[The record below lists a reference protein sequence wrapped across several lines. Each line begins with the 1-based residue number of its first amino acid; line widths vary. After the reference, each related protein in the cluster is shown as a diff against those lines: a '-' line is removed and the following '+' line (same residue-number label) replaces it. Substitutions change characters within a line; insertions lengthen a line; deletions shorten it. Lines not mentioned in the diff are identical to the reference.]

1 MLKRA
6 FVLPVAFLT
15 LAWNPSNT
23 SIVAADV
30 ARPLLESLDDAD
42 DICLMPPSIEQRA
55 EYQKMLNAYQTRQG
69 AAAAP
74 AGKQSEGA
82 PPGWPGKGTIGG
94 NIPPTAAV
102 LDPWPTFDGIAVDGE
117 NGIVAMS
124 DENRHG
130 LLIYDTSMGSQS
142 PKVTVP
148 RGWVLGPSVKLG
160 FVAGVTVNPKRK
172 EVFVTN
178 NDGGGVEVFSYDANG
193 DTKAR
198 RSLTVPHQSW
208 GLSFDTDSDELAVT
222 SQQYQGISIYSSED
236 SGAVRPKRTIRGM
249 ATLLEDPHGVFLH
262 SARDEVFAAN
272 HGNWTEMRSYAGDEP
287 AFPGKYIPGRFQPSS
302 IRVYKASANG
312 DVPPI
317 RTLQG
322 NRTQLAW
329 PMGITV
335 DKPRNE
341 LLVANYA
348 SNSILF
354 FPVTAEGNTAP
365 ARFIGG
371 PKTGIVGPVG
381 VTVDYKRDEIWVANY
396 GDHTA
401 VVFDRQ
407 ASGDVAP
414 KRIIRNA
421 PQGTP
426 TTGFTNAASA
436 AYDPKREEVL
446 VPNCVSVPR
455 ISGFARFAS
464 GNVAPDRTI
473 EGQETHLSRTMHGLA
488 FDPIHDEII
497 VPVALSGAVLVFKG
511 DARGN
516 ERPIRIIQGSH
527 TGLIRPQTVEV
538 DPVNGEIVAADS
550 SSRAILVFDRLAN
563 GDVEPKRKIG
573 GLKTDFRDIVG
584 VAVDPVA
591 NVIIAANRSAGG
603 PNGLYMFDRLANGDV
618 APLRHI
624 GGVNSGVLGRF
635 RQLKVDSERGMI
647 YVAVQAFRRQQ
658 ATPQKEADLYT
669 NEKAL
674 AALRDQARRERGDD
688 DQVDDEGG
696 GDTAGFIGAWAVTDN
711 GDVPPRFMIRGPGT
725 RANGFGGVAINPKD
739 GEVYGVGSNSVMT
752 YRVPNF
758 FVKKATAP
766 SSGGGR

>member
-6 FVLPVAFLT
+6 LALPVAILT
-15 LAWNPSNT
+15 LTWT
-23 SIVAADV
+23 SGGKTELSADV
-30 ARPLLESLDDAD
+30 AKPLLSSLEAD
-42 DICLMPPSIEQRA
+42 DDVCLMPPTLEQRA
-55 EYQKMLNAYQTRQG
+55 EYQASIAAYQSRRGG
-69 AAAAP
+69 AAA
-74 AGKQSEGA
+74 GQKESDGA
-82 PPGWPGKGTIGG
+82 PPGWPGKNTIGG
-94 NIPPTAAV
+94 NIPPTAAIM
-102 LDPWPTFDGIAVDGE
+102 DPWPTFDGIAVDGE

-130 LLIYDTSMGSQS
+130 LLIYDTASGGASS
-142 PKVTVP
+142 KVTPP
-148 RGWVLGPSVKLG
+148 RGWIIGPSVKLG
-160 FVAGVTVNPKRK
+160 FVAGVTVNPKRR
-172 EVFVTN
+172 EILVTN
-178 NDGGGVEVFSYDANG
+178 NDGGGVEVFPYDSNG
-193 DTKAR
+193 DTKPI

-208 GLSFDTDSDELAVT
+208 GMSLDPDHDELAVT
-222 SQQYQGISIYSSED
+222 SQQYQGISIYSAED
-236 SGAVRPKRTIRGM
+236 AGVVRPRRTIRGM
-249 ATLLEDPHGVFLH
+249 ATKLEDPHGVFLYG
-262 SARDEVFAAN
+262 ARDEVFAAN
-272 HGNWTEMRSYAGDEP
+272 HGNWTEMKSYAGDEP
-287 AFPGKYIPGRFQPSS
+287 AFPGKYIPGRFEPSS

-322 NRTQLAW
+322 NKTQLAW

-335 DKPRNE
+335 DKERSE

-348 SNSILF
+348 SNSILI
-354 FPVTAEGNTAP
+354 FPVTAEGDTAP

-371 PKTGIVGPVG
+371 PHTGIVGPVG
-381 VTVDYKRDEIWVANY
+381 VSIDAKRNEIWVANY

-401 VVFDRQ
+401 VVFDRT
-407 ASGDVAP
+407 ASGDAAP

-421 PQGTP
+421 PEGTP

-436 AYDPKREEVL
+436 AYDPKRQEVL

-455 ISGFARFAS
+455 ISGFARYAS

-473 EGQETHLSRTMHGLA
+473 EGQQTHLSRTMHGLA
-488 FDPIHDEII
+488 FDPVHDEII

-516 ERPIRIIQGSH
+516 TMPIRIIQGSH

-538 DPVNGEIVAADS
+538 DPVNNEIVAADS
-550 SSRAILVFDRLAN
+550 SSRAILVFDRMAN
-563 GDVEPKRKIG
+563 GDVAPKRKIG

-603 PNGLYMFDRLANGDV
+603 PNGLYMFDRMADGDV
-618 APLRHI
+618 APIRHI
-624 GGVNSGVLGRF
+624 GGINTGVLGRF

-674 AALRDQARRERGDD
+674 AALRAQAKKEDSDD
-688 DQVDDEGG
+688 DNVDQEGG
-696 GDTAGFIGAWAVTDN
+696 GDTAGFIGVWSVKDD
-711 GDVPPRFMIRGPGT
+711 GDVPPRMMIRGGAT

-739 GEVYGVGSNSVMT
+739 GEVYGVGSNAVMT
-752 YRVPNF
+752 YLVPKF
-758 FVKKATAP
+758 FVKGPATTSA
-766 SSGGGR
+766 GGR

>member
-1 MLKRA
+1 MFNRA
-6 FVLPVAFLT
+6 LAIPFAVLT
-15 LAWNPSNT
+15 LAWSSTGKSTVSAGVMGPLIE
-23 SIVAADV
+23 SI
-30 ARPLLESLDDAD
+30 EAD
-42 DICLMPPSIEQRA
+42 DVCRMPPTLEQRA
-55 EYQKMLNAYQTRQG
+55 EYQASIAAYQSRQG

-74 AGKQSEGA
+74 KADTPGA
-82 PPGWPGKGTIGG
+82 PPGWPGKNTIGG

-102 LDPWPTFDGIAVDGE
+102 MDPWPTFDGIAVDGE

-130 LLIYDTSMGSQS
+130 LLIYDSASGGSS
-142 PKVTVP
+142 PKVTPP

-160 FVAGVTVNPKRK
+160 FVAGVAVNPKRR
-172 EVFVTN
+172 EVIVTN

-193 DTKAR
+193 DTKPV

-208 GLSFDTDSDELAVT
+208 GLSLDADSNELAVT
-222 SQQYQGISIYSSED
+222 SQQYQGISIYSAD
-236 SGAVRPKRTIRGM
+236 DTGVVRPRRTIRGM
-249 ATLLEDPHGVFLH
+249 ETLLEDPHGVFLH
-262 SARDEVFAAN
+262 SGRDEVFAAN

-287 AFPGKYIPGRFQPSS
+287 AFPGKYIPGRFRPSS

-322 NRTQLAW
+322 NHTQLAW

-335 DKPRNE
+335 DRPRNE

-348 SNSILF
+348 SNSILI
-354 FPVTAEGNTAP
+354 FPVTASGDVAP

-371 PKTGIVGPVG
+371 PNTGIVGPVG
-381 VTVDYKRDEIWVANY
+381 VDVDTKHNEIWVANY
-396 GDHTA
+396 GDHSA
-401 VVFDRQ
+401 VVFDRM
-407 ASGDVAP
+407 ASGDVKP

-421 PQGTP
+421 PEGTP

-436 AYDPKREEVL
+436 AYDPKREEIL

-455 ISGFARFAS
+455 ISTFARTAS

-473 EGQETHLSRTMHGLA
+473 EGQQTHLSRTMHGLA
-488 FDPIHDEII
+488 FDAVHDEII

-511 DARGN
+511 EARGN
-516 ERPIRIIQGSH
+516 EMPVRIIQGSH

-563 GDVEPKRKIG
+563 GDVAPKRKIG

-603 PNGLYMFDRLANGDV
+603 PNGLYMFDRLADGDV
-618 APLRHI
+618 APIRHI
-624 GGVNSGVLGRF
+624 GGVNTGVLGRF
-635 RQLKVDSERGMI
+635 RQLKVDSERGHDLC
-647 YVAVQAFRRQQ
+647 RR
-658 ATPQKEADLYT
+658 
-669 NEKAL
+669 
-674 AALRDQARRERGDD
+674 
-688 DQVDDEGG
+688 
-696 GDTAGFIGAWAVTDN
+696 AG
-711 GDVPPRFMIRGPGT
+711 VPPAAGDAAERSGSLHEREGSC
-725 RANGFGGVAINPKD
+725 RAPRTVA
-739 GEVYGVGSNSVMT
+739 
-752 YRVPNF
+752 
-758 FVKKATAP
+758 
-766 SSGGGR
+766 

>member
-6 FVLPVAFLT
+6 LALPVAILT
-15 LAWNPSNT
+15 LTWT
-23 SIVAADV
+23 SGGRTELSADIAKPLISSLDADADV
-30 ARPLLESLDDAD
+30 
-42 DICLMPPSIEQRA
+42 CLMPPTLEQRA
-55 EYQKMLNAYQTRQG
+55 EYQAAIAAYQSRRG
-69 AAAAP
+69 AAAA
-74 AGKQSEGA
+74 GQKESDGA
-82 PPGWPGKGTIGG
+82 PPGWPGKNTIGG
-94 NIPPTAAV
+94 NIPPTAAIM
-102 LDPWPTFDGIAVDGE
+102 DPWPTFDGIAVDGQ
-117 NGIVAMS
+117 NGVVAMS

-130 LLIYDTSMGSQS
+130 ILIYDAASGGSS
-142 PKVTVP
+142 SKVTAP
-148 RGWVLGPSVKLG
+148 KGWVIGPSVKLG
-160 FVAGVTVNPKRK
+160 FVAGVTVNPKRR
-172 EVFVTN
+172 EILVTN
-178 NDGGGVEVFSYDANG
+178 NDGGGVEVFPYDSNG
-193 DTKAR
+193 DTR
-198 RSLTVPHQSW
+198 PIRSLTVPHQSW
-208 GLSFDTDSDELAVT
+208 GMSFDPDHDELAVT

-236 SGAVRPKRTIRGM
+236 SGVVRPRRTIRGM
-249 ATLLEDPHGVFLH
+249 ATKLEDPHGVFLDG
-262 SARDEVFAAN
+262 ARDEVFAAN
-272 HGNWTEMRSYAGDEP
+272 HGNWTEMKSYAGDEP
-287 AFPGKYIPGRFQPSS
+287 AFPGKYIPGRFEPSS
-302 IRVYKASANG
+302 IRVYKASSNG

-322 NRTQLAW
+322 NKTQLAW

-335 DKPRNE
+335 DKERSE

-348 SNSILF
+348 SNSILI
-354 FPVTAEGNTAP
+354 FPVTAEGDVAP

-371 PKTGIVGPVG
+371 PHTGIVGPVG
-381 VTVDYKRDEIWVANY
+381 VGIDTKRNEIWVANY
-396 GDHTA
+396 GDHSA
-401 VVFDRQ
+401 VVFDRL

-421 PQGTP
+421 PEGTP

-455 ISGFARFAS
+455 ISTFARYAS

-473 EGQETHLSRTMHGLA
+473 EGQQTHLSRTMHGLA
-488 FDPIHDEII
+488 FDPVHDEII

-516 ERPIRIIQGSH
+516 TMPIRIIQGSH

-538 DPVNGEIVAADS
+538 DPVNNEIVAADS
-550 SSRAILVFDRLAN
+550 SSRAILVFDRMAN
-563 GDVEPKRKIG
+563 GDVSPKRKIG

-603 PNGLYMFDRLANGDV
+603 PNGLYMFDRLADGDV
-618 APLRHI
+618 APIRHI
-624 GGVNSGVLGRF
+624 GGINTGVLGRF
-635 RQLKVDSERGMI
+635 RQLKVDPERGMI

-674 AALRDQARRERGDD
+674 AALRAQAKKEASEDDAVDQ
-688 DQVDDEGG
+688 EGG
-696 GDTAGFIGAWAVTDN
+696 GDTAGFIGVWSVKDD
-711 GDVPPRFMIRGPGT
+711 GDVPPRMMIRGPAT

-739 GEVYGVGSNSVMT
+739 GEVYGVGSNAVMT
-752 YRVPNF
+752 YLVPKF
-758 FVKKATAP
+758 FVKNPAATAA
-766 SSGGGR
+766 GGQ

>member
-6 FVLPVAFLT
+6 LALPVAILT
-15 LAWNPSNT
+15 LTWT
-23 SIVAADV
+23 SGGKTELSADV
-30 ARPLLESLDDAD
+30 AKPLMSSLEAD
-42 DICLMPPSIEQRA
+42 DDVCLMPPTLEQRA
-55 EYQKMLNAYQTRQG
+55 EYQASIAAYQSRRGG
-69 AAAAP
+69 AAA
-74 AGKQSEGA
+74 GQKESDGA
-82 PPGWPGKGTIGG
+82 PPGWPGKNTIGG
-94 NIPPTAAV
+94 NIPPTAAIM
-102 LDPWPTFDGIAVDGE
+102 DPWPTFDGIAVDGE

-130 LLIYDTSMGSQS
+130 LLIYDTASGGASS
-142 PKVTVP
+142 KVTPP
-148 RGWVLGPSVKLG
+148 RGWVIGPSVKLG
-160 FVAGVTVNPKRK
+160 FVAGVTVNPKRR
-172 EVFVTN
+172 EILVTN
-178 NDGGGVEVFSYDANG
+178 NDGGGVEVFPYDSNG
-193 DTKAR
+193 DTKPI

-208 GLSFDTDSDELAVT
+208 GMSLDPDHDELAVT
-222 SQQYQGISIYSSED
+222 SQQYQGISIYSAED
-236 SGAVRPKRTIRGM
+236 AGVVRPRRTIRGM
-249 ATLLEDPHGVFLH
+249 ATKLEDPHGVFLYG
-262 SARDEVFAAN
+262 ARDEVFAAN
-272 HGNWTEMRSYAGDEP
+272 HGNWTEMKSYAGDEP
-287 AFPGKYIPGRFQPSS
+287 AFPGKYIPGRFEPSS

-322 NRTQLAW
+322 NKTQLAW

-335 DKPRNE
+335 DKERNE

-348 SNSILF
+348 SNSILI
-354 FPVTAEGNTAP
+354 FPVTAEGDTAP

-371 PKTGIVGPVG
+371 PHTGIVGPVG
-381 VTVDYKRDEIWVANY
+381 VSIDAKRNEIWVANY

-401 VVFDRQ
+401 VVFDRT
-407 ASGDVAP
+407 ASGDAAP

-421 PQGTP
+421 PEGTP

-436 AYDPKREEVL
+436 AYDPKRQEVL

-455 ISGFARFAS
+455 ISGFARYAS

-473 EGQETHLSRTMHGLA
+473 EGQQTHLSRTMHGLA
-488 FDPIHDEII
+488 FDPVHDEII

-516 ERPIRIIQGSH
+516 TMPIRIIQGSH

-538 DPVNGEIVAADS
+538 DPVNNEIVAADS
-550 SSRAILVFDRLAN
+550 SSRAILVFDRMAN
-563 GDVEPKRKIG
+563 GDVAPKRKIG

-603 PNGLYMFDRLANGDV
+603 PNGLYMFDRLADGDV
-618 APLRHI
+618 APIRHI
-624 GGVNSGVLGRF
+624 GGINTGVLGRF

-674 AALRDQARRERGDD
+674 AALRAQAKKEDSDD
-688 DQVDDEGG
+688 DNVDQEGG
-696 GDTAGFIGAWAVTDN
+696 GDTAGFIGVWSVKDD
-711 GDVPPRFMIRGPGT
+711 GDVPPRMMIRGGAT

-739 GEVYGVGSNSVMT
+739 GEVYGVGSNAVMT
-752 YRVPNF
+752 YLVPKF
-758 FVKKATAP
+758 FVKGPATP
-766 SSGGGR
+766 SAGGR

>member
-1 MLKRA
+1 MFNRA
-6 FVLPVAFLT
+6 LAIPFAVLVLT
-15 LAWNPSNT
+15 WSAPGKST
-23 SIVAADV
+23 VRSDV
-30 ARPLLESLDDAD
+30 AMPLIESLESD
-42 DICLMPPSIEQRA
+42 DICLMPPTLEQRA
-55 EYQKMLNAYQTRQG
+55 EYQAAIAAYQSRQG
-69 AAAAP
+69 AAAASKAEP
-74 AGKQSEGA
+74 QGA
-82 PPGWPGKGTIGG
+82 PPGWPGKNTIGG

-102 LDPWPTFDGIAVDGE
+102 MDPWPTFDGIAVDGE
-117 NGIVAMS
+117 NGVVAMS
-124 DENRHG
+124 DQNRHG
-130 LLIYDTSMGSQS
+130 LLIYDVASGSSS
-142 PKVTVP
+142 PKVTTP

-160 FVAGVTVNPKRK
+160 FVAGVAVNPKRR
-172 EVFVTN
+172 EVIVTN

-193 DTKAR
+193 DTR
-198 RSLTVPHQSW
+198 PLRSLTVPHQSW
-208 GLSFDTDSDELAVT
+208 GLSLDVDRNELAVT
-222 SQQYQGISIYSSED
+222 SQQYQGISIYSAED

-249 ATLLEDPHGVFLH
+249 ETKLEDPHGVFLH
-262 SARDEVFAAN
+262 GERDEVFAAN

-302 IRVYKASANG
+302 IRVYKVSANG

-322 NRTQLAW
+322 DRTQLAW

-348 SNSILF
+348 SNSILI
-354 FPVTAEGNTAP
+354 FPVTASGDVAP
-365 ARFIGG
+365 GRFIGG
-371 PKTGIVGPVG
+371 PRTGIVGPVG
-381 VTVDYKRDEIWVANY
+381 VAVDTTRNEIWVANY

-401 VVFDRQ
+401 VVFDRL
-407 ASGDVAP
+407 ASGDVPP

-421 PQGTP
+421 PAGTP

-455 ISGFARFAS
+455 ISTFARYAS

-473 EGQETHLSRTMHGLA
+473 EGQLTRLSRTMHGLA
-488 FDPIHDEII
+488 FDAVHDEII

-516 ERPIRIIQGSH
+516 QMPVRIIQGSH

-563 GDVEPKRKIG
+563 GDVAPKRKIG
-573 GLKTDFRDIVG
+573 GPKTNFRDIVG

-603 PNGLYMFDRLANGDV
+603 PNGLYMFDRLADGDV
-618 APLRHI
+618 APIRHI

-635 RQLKVDSERGMI
+635 RQLKVDPERGMI

-674 AALRDQARRERGDD
+674 AALREQARREEKADD
-688 DQVDDEGG
+688 DPVDAEGG

-711 GDVPPRFMIRGPGT
+711 GDVPPRMMIRGPAT
-725 RANGFGGVAINPKD
+725 RAGGFGGVALNPKN
-739 GEVYGVGSNSVMT
+739 GEVYGVGSNAVMT
-752 YRVPNF
+752 YLVPKF
-758 FVKKATAP
+758 FVKRPP
-766 SSGGGR
+766 SSTPAAR